1 MFMSC
6 DEKGNRYLIINNKII
21 SSLDSAIVLG
31 IIEIDQKVNFQKH
44 VSTKETINGI
54 SRIQSYIA
62 R

>member
-44 VSTKETINGI
+44 VSTKEAINGI

>member
-1 MFMSC
+1 MIMSC
-6 DEKGNRYLIINNKII
+6 DEKGNKYLIINNKII

-44 VSTKETINGI
+44 VSTKEAINAI